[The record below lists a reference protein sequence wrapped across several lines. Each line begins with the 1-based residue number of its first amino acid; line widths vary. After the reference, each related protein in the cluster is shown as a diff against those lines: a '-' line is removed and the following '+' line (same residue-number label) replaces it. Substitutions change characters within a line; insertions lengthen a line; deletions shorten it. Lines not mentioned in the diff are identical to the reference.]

1 MHFTVDNLEEVFPLA
16 EFIAD
21 SFGPMAEIVVHDITH
36 PENSIVFI
44 RNGQLSGRSLGDG
57 ITDQTLQL
65 AMRADQDGADFV
77 SDYRGRRLNKHEFRV
92 SSYLI
97 RNQEQTVIGLLCISI
112 NITGLQQAAHVLQT
126 LSSIDSDDV
135 QISTETSR
143 RHVSEEPA
151 ENIRRITRDE
161 VRQFNIPMD
170 KLTKQDRLDIIRNI
184 KDQGI
189 FLIKGAVGIVAP
201 ELKISIPTLYRY
213 LQALK

>member
-1 MHFTVDNLEEVFPLA
+1 MHFTVDNLQEVFPLA

-21 SFGPMAEIVVHDITH
+21 SFGPMAEIVVHDITR

-65 AMRADQDGADFV
+65 TIRADQDGADFV

-143 RHVSEEPA
+143 SHMSEEPA

-184 KDQGI
+184 KDRGI

>member
-1 MHFTVDNLEEVFPLA
+1 MHFTVDSLEEVFPLA

-44 RNGQLSGRSLGDG
+44 RNGQLSGRSLGDAV
-57 ITDQTLQL
+57 TDQTLQL
-65 AMRADQDGADFV
+65 TSRADQDGADFV
-77 SDYRGRRLNKHEFRV
+77 SDYRGRRLNRHEFRV
-92 SSYLI
+92 SSYLV
-97 RNQEQTVIGLLCISI
+97 RNREQTVIGLLCISI
-112 NITGLQQAAHVLQT
+112 NITELQQAAHVLQT
-126 LSSIDSDDV
+126 LSSIDSGDV

-143 RHVSEEPA
+143 NDMSEEPA

-170 KLTKQDRLDIIRNI
+170 KLTKQDRLAIIRNI
-184 KDQGI
+184 KDRGI
-189 FLIKGAVGIVAP
+189 FLIKGAVSIVAP

>member
-21 SFGPMAEIVVHDITH
+21 SFGPMAEIVVHDITR

-57 ITDQTLQL
+57 VTDQTLQL
-65 AMRADQDGADFV
+65 AIRTDQDGADFV

-143 RHVSEEPA
+143 SHMSEEPA

-184 KDQGI
+184 KDRGI

>member
-21 SFGPMAEIVVHDITH
+21 SFGPMAEIVVHDITR

-57 ITDQTLQL
+57 VTDQTFQL
-65 AMRADQDGADFV
+65 AIRADQDGADFV

-143 RHVSEEPA
+143 SHMSEEPA

-170 KLTKQDRLDIIRNI
+170 KLTKEDRLDIIRNI
-184 KDQGI
+184 KDRGI

>member
-21 SFGPMAEIVVHDITH
+21 SFGPMAEIVVHDITR

-65 AMRADQDGADFV
+65 AIRADQDGADFV

-112 NITGLQQAAHVLQT
+112 NITELQQAAHVLQT

-184 KDQGI
+184 KDRGI

>member
-1 MHFTVDNLEEVFPLA
+1 MHFTVDSLEEVFPLA

-44 RNGQLSGRSLGDG
+44 RNGQLSGRSLGDAV
-57 ITDQTLQL
+57 TDQTLQL
-65 AMRADQDGADFV
+65 TTRADQDGADFV
-77 SDYRGRRLNKHEFRV
+77 SDYRGRRLNRHEFRV
-92 SSYLI
+92 SSYLV
-97 RNQEQTVIGLLCISI
+97 RNREQTVIGLLCISI
-112 NITGLQQAAHVLQT
+112 NITELQQAADVLQT

-143 RHVSEEPA
+143 NDMSEEPA

-170 KLTKQDRLDIIRNI
+170 KLTKQDRLAIIRNI
-184 KDQGI
+184 KERGI
-189 FLIKGAVGIVAP
+189 FLIKGAVSIVAP